1 MFERN
6 PLAVKSSSSTGIGNS
21 EPSGG
26 GDSIADNFDV
36 CNWRP
41 DSETVASRAFAHAS
55 SEKFKS
61 WGGYHFV
68 TLTEWF
74 SGRDRLGLT
83 SNFSIST
90 SAAFGPEG
98 AKPRLRGFNPRVFG
112 SVSWSRN
119 GLDNHGGYSSR
130 IS

>member
-26 GDSIADNFDV
+26 GDSIADNFDM

-61 WGGYHFV
+61 WGVIILLHSQSDLVVETDWDLRPFFLSLLLRHLARKV
-68 TLTEWF
+68 QLP
-74 SGRDRLGLT
+74 L
-83 SNFSIST
+83 I
-90 SAAFGPEG
+90 
-98 AKPRLRGFNPRVFG
+98 RGFNPRVFR
-112 SVSWSRN
+112 SVS
-119 GLDNHGGYSSR
+119 
-130 IS
+130 

>member
-1 MFERN
+1 M
-6 PLAVKSSSSTGIGNS
+6 
-21 EPSGG
+21 
-26 GDSIADNFDV
+26 

-61 WGGYHFV
+61 LGV
-68 TLTEWF
+68 ITLLHSQSDIVETDW
-74 SGRDRLGLT
+74 SLCPYY
-83 SNFSIST
+83 SISN

-98 AKPRLRGFNPRVFG
+98 ATTLVWGLYPGFSGAFPGAEAGWTTMVVN
-112 SVSWSRN
+112 
-119 GLDNHGGYSSR
+119 SSR

>member
-61 WGGYHFV
+61 
-68 TLTEWF
+68 L
-74 SGRDRLGLT
+74 RLIILHSQSDLVVET
-83 SNFSIST
+83 DWDLRPYFSISI

-98 AKPRLRGFNPRVFG
+98 ATTLF
-112 SVSWSRN
+112 
-119 GLDNHGGYSSR
+119 GGYTPGFQER
-130 IS
+130 LLEP